1 MFERLVRLMGGT
13 SRSVSRW
20 LIACMAIGFGALIL
34 AGLSAAWLTAKS
46 QDHSAWI
53 NHTYEVELAISRAN
67 TLVEQAETTR
77 RGYLISGQQTYLDIY
92 RKASAK
98 LPDALR

>member
-1 MFERLVRLMGGT
+1 MFERLVRLIGGT

-20 LIACMAIGFGALIL
+20 LIACMAIGFTCLVA
-34 AGLSAAWLTAKS
+34 AGLSAAWLTGRS

-53 NHTYEVELAISRAN
+53 NHTYEVQLAIAQAN

-92 RKASAK
+92 RTTSAQ
-98 LPDALR
+98 LPGAF